1 MTSACGRLRVLMVED
16 SPSDAD
22 LVSRQLQRCDLD
34 VEIVRVD
41 SLSELDQA
49 LGAETWDAIL
59 CDYCLPGFS
68 AEQVLTALA
77 ASRQQIPLIVV
88 SGTVPA
94 ELAIELMRRG
104 ARDYVPKSNLAR
116 LGPCLQREIEEA
128 RQRAERERSKAERLR
143 LESELRSS
151 ERRYK
156 MLFDSFA
163 DALLILDL
171 DGRIV
176 DVNETTCRQLHKSRS
191 DLLHRPLASLDMSGI
206 PPDVYVARLDA
217 VRGFGHASF
226 ELLYICPDHT
236 RLVFDTSL
244 RIIEYGSGTA
254 ILVVAREVSEHKRVG
269 DELRELTAELEQR
282 VATRTAELE
291 RSNTA
296 LEEAKAEAERANRA
310 KSLFLARMSHEIRT
324 PLNAILGYS
333 QLLLRDAFMAPQ
345 DREQLRTISRS
356 GEHLL
361 ALINDILEMSKIEA
375 GGAQLNTTT
384 FDLGALVHDIAA
396 MFRLRAQ
403 NKGLSLSVHLDNALP
418 PAVVADESKL
428 RQIFIN
434 LLGNAVK
441 FTQFGQIAWQVRT
454 QASRLLIT
462 VEDTGP
468 GIDPADMRRLF
479 EKFSQTSL
487 GVRAGGTGLGL
498 AISREFARLMGGEIS
513 VDSQPG
519 KGSCFH
525 VDVPFVEGS
534 LTDLATRTNGRRVA
548 TIKPG
553 SGPWRVLVVD
563 DQDDS
568 RALLVKIL
576 SSVGFQTY
584 EATDGAQ
591 AVASFEEIRPHAVLM
606 DLRMPAMD
614 GFETTRRIKQ
624 STLGATT
631 PILAVT
637 ASTFEDDRR
646 RALDGNMDDFIA
658 KPFHDTEVLETL
670 AARLGIEYL
679 YMDNVRTPTPAL
691 LPIAPDASSNESLSR
706 VSSQLLDELRS
717 ATVAAEYDR
726 ALELVGDLAA
736 TVPATAEQLRR
747 LVHSFDY
754 QGVIDR
760 LGT

>member
-1 MTSACGRLRVLMVED
+1 MTSACGRLHVLMVED

-22 LVSRQLQRCDLD
+22 VVLRQLRHHGLE
-34 VEIVRVD
+34 VEAVRVD
-41 SLSELDQA
+41 SLSALEQA
-49 LGAETWDAIL
+49 LSEQRWDAIL
-59 CDYCLPGFS
+59 CDDCLPAFN
-68 AEQVLTALA
+68 AEQVLAALT
-77 ASRQQIPLIVV
+77 ASRRQIPLIVV

-94 ELAIELMRRG
+94 ERAIELMRRG
-104 ARDYVPKSNLAR
+104 ACDYVPKSNLAR
-116 LGPCLQREIEEA
+116 LEPCVRRELGEA
-128 RQRAERERSKAERLR
+128 RVRAECARSETERLR

-176 DVNETTCRQLHKSRS
+176 NVNETACSQLHHSRS
-191 DLLHRPLASLDMSGI
+191 ELLHRQLADLDMSGVH
-206 PPDVYVARLDA
+206 PDVQAARLKA
-217 VRGFGHASF
+217 VRGFGHVSF
-226 ELLYICPDHT
+226 ELLCICPNQT

-244 RIIEYGSGTA
+244 RMIEYGSGAA
-254 ILVVAREVSEHKRVG
+254 ILVVAREVSEHKRIG

-282 VATRTAELE
+282 VAIRTHELK

-296 LEEAKAEAERANRA
+296 LEEAKAEAERANWA

-333 QLLLRDAFMAPQ
+333 QLLLRDAVMAPQ
-345 DREQLRTISRS
+345 DREQLRTINRS

-361 ALINDILEMSKIEA
+361 ALINDILVMSKIEA
-375 GGAQLNTTT
+375 GGAQLNATT
-384 FDLGALVHDIAA
+384 FDLGALVQDIAA
-396 MFRLRAQ
+396 MFKLRAR
-403 NKGLSLSVHLDNALP
+403 NKGLSLSVRLDNALP

-441 FTQFGQIAWQVRT
+441 FTQRGQITWHVR
-454 QASRLLIT
+454 AEPGRLITT

-468 GIDPADMRRLF
+468 GIDPADMQRLF
-479 EKFSQTSL
+479 EKFTQTSL

-498 AISREFARLMGGEIS
+498 AISREFARLMGGEIT

-525 VDVPFVEGS
+525 VDVPLVEGRAAE
-534 LTDLATRTNGRRVA
+534 LAARTSCRSVA
-548 TIKPG
+548 AIQPG

-563 DQDDS
+563 DQEDS

-576 SSVGFQTY
+576 SSVGFEAY

-591 AVASFEEIRPHAVLM
+591 AVACFEDIRPHAVLM

-624 STLGATT
+624 SPRGAIT
-631 PILAVT
+631 PIIAVT

-646 RALDGNMDDFIA
+646 RALDGNMDDFVA
-658 KPFHDTEVLETL
+658 KPFHDTEVLEAL
-670 AARLGIEYL
+670 GARLGIEYL
-679 YMDNVRTPTPAL
+679 YMDEVRTPTPTM
-691 LPIAPDASSNESLSR
+691 LPIAAEPSSSESLSD
-706 VSSQLLDELRS
+706 VPSQLLDELRS

-736 TVPATAEQLRR
+736 TVPATAEELRR
-747 LVHSFDY
+747 LVRSFDY

>member
-1 MTSACGRLRVLMVED
+1 MVED

-22 LVSRQLQRCDLD
+22 LVLRHLHRSDIEVD
-34 VEIVRVD
+34 AVRVD
-41 SLSELDQA
+41 TLSALEQA
-49 LGAETWDAIL
+49 LGEKVWDAIL

-68 AEQVLTALA
+68 AEQVLATLA
-77 ASRQQIPLIVV
+77 ATRRPIPLIVV
-88 SGTVPA
+88 SGTVPT
-94 ELAIELMRRG
+94 ERAIELMRRG

-128 RQRAERERSKAERLR
+128 RVRAERERSESERLR
-143 LESELRSS
+143 LEGELRSS

-156 MLFDSFA
+156 MLFDSFG

-176 DVNETTCRQLHKSRS
+176 NVNETTCSQLHKSRS
-191 DLLHRPLASLDMSGI
+191 DLLHRQLADLDMSGVH
-206 PPDVYVARLDA
+206 PGVHAARLDA
-217 VRGFGHASF
+217 VRGFGHTSF
-226 ELLYICPDHT
+226 ELLYVCPDHT
-236 RLVFDTSL
+236 HLVFDTSL
-244 RIIEYGSGTA
+244 RIIEYGSGAA
-254 ILVVAREVSEHKRVG
+254 ILVVAREVSEHKRIG

-282 VATRTAELE
+282 VATRTDELK
-291 RSNTA
+291 RANTA

-310 KSLFLARMSHEIRT
+310 KSHFLARMSHEIRT

-333 QLLLRDAFMAPQ
+333 QLLLRDAVMGPQ
-345 DREQLRTISRS
+345 DREQLRTINRS

-361 ALINDILEMSKIEA
+361 ALISDILEMSKIEA
-375 GGAQLNTTT
+375 GGAQINAMT
-384 FDLGALVHDIAA
+384 FDLGGLVHDIAA
-396 MFRLRAQ
+396 MFKLRAQ
-403 NKGLSLSVHLDNALP
+403 NKGLSLFVCLDNALP

-441 FTQFGQIAWQVRT
+441 FTQCGQITWHVRT
-454 QASRLLIT
+454 EPGRLIT
-462 VEDTGP
+462 TVKDTGP
-468 GIDPADMRRLF
+468 GIDPADMQRLF
-479 EKFSQTSL
+479 EKFTQTSL
-487 GVRAGGTGLGL
+487 GVRAGGSGLGL
-498 AISREFARLMGGEIS
+498 AISREFARLMGGEIT

-519 KGSCFH
+519 KGSRFH
-525 VDVPFVEGS
+525 LDVPFVEGRVAE
-534 LTDLATRTNGRRVA
+534 LAARTSCRSIA

-563 DQDDS
+563 DQEDS

-591 AVASFEEIRPHAVLM
+591 AVACFENIRPHAVLM

-624 STLGATT
+624 SPRGART
-631 PILAVT
+631 PIIAVT

-646 RALDGNMDDFIA
+646 RALDGNMDDFVA

-670 AARLGIEYL
+670 GARLGVEYL
-679 YMDNVRTPTPAL
+679 YMDGIRTPTPTM
-691 LPIAPDASSNESLSR
+691 LPIADASSDENLSH

-736 TVPATAEQLRR
+736 TVPATAEELRR
-747 LVHSFDY
+747 LVRSFDY